1 MVGVYIL
8 SMSFSLAFSDLDAAA
23 PRQRARCART
33 GRFVAWSRVPQL
45 RVAGAPRAVVIPTP
59 VVSDDMAE
67 GVPVPAPLTFSGVV
81 ARVAAVVSTMPPRL
95 VAAVAGSVAG
105 AVAAVAAVA
114 CTITTAGRS
123 LWGRVRGS
131 TV

>member
-1 MVGVYIL
+1 MPGVYIL
-8 SMSFSLAFSDLDAAA
+8 SMSFSLAFSDLDAAS

-45 RVAGAPRAVVIPTP
+45 RVAGAPRVVVIPPP
-59 VVSDDMAE
+59 VVSDDVAE
-67 GVPVPAPLTFSGVV
+67 VVPVPAPLTLSGVV
-81 ARVAAVVSTMPPRL
+81 ARAAVVSTMPPL
-95 VAAVAGSVAG
+95 LAGAVAG
-105 AVAAVAAVA
+105 AVAAVAGAVA
-114 CTITTAGRS
+114 AVASTITMVGRS

>member
-1 MVGVYIL
+1 MPGVYIL
-8 SMSFSLAFSDLDAAA
+8 SMSFSLAFSDLDAAS

-45 RVAGAPRAVVIPTP
+45 RVAGAPRVVVIPPP
-59 VVSDDMAE
+59 VVSDDVAE
-67 GVPVPAPLTFSGVV
+67 VVPVPAPLTVSVVV
-81 ARVAAVVSTMPPRL
+81 ARAASVVSTMPPL
-95 VAAVAGSVAG
+95 LAVAAVAAVAG
-105 AVAAVAAVA
+105 AVAAVAS
-114 CTITTAGRS
+114 TITMVGRS